1 MDKFLIGFVVGAV
14 VGAGLALL
22 LTPDEK
28 TKALRDTVRK
38 TTDRYAGG
46 YETPADTFNGI
57 TQKQKNR
64 LETAVEAGK
73 RANAERQAELWAQLK
88 LPEPNE
94 GV

>member
-38 TTDRYAGG
+38 TTDRYAAGS
-46 YETPADTFNGI
+46 ETPAATLNGLAQ
-57 TQKQKNR
+57 TQKNR
-64 LETAVEAGK
+64 LEAAVDVGK

-88 LPEPNE
+88 LPEPKD